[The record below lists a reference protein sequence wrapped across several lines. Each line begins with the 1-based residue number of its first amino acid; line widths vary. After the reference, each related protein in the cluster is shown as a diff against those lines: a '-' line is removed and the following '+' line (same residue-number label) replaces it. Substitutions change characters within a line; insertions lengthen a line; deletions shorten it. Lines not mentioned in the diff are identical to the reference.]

1 MGRDGQRVL
10 AVSAR
15 ITGLGCVLLEAGDL
29 LLWINSEAGTK
40 GPEAAVT
47 VLRDWA
53 KTYRPDVI
61 ITETPDA
68 AGHKRGR
75 QIAILRALLEAAD
88 DLSPINFS
96 LRRSQPYNNA
106 YEQARELARLC
117 PEIARALPVK
127 PPIWKSEHRNLAIFE
142 ALALARDAGLL
153 KTIADQPIGQAEDD
167 ASKDQALER

>member
-10 AVSAR
+10 AVAAR
-15 ITGLGCVLLEAGDL
+15 STGLGCVLLEAGDL

-40 GPEAAVT
+40 GADAAAA

-53 KTYRPDVI
+53 KTYHPDVI

-75 QIAILRALLEAAD
+75 QIAILRALLETAD
-88 DLSPINFS
+88 NLSPINFS
-96 LRRSQPYNNA
+96 LRRTQPYKNA
-106 YEQARELARLC
+106 YEQARELARRC
-117 PEIARALPVK
+117 PEIERALPIK
-127 PPIWKSEHRNLAIFE
+127 PPIWKSEHRNLVIFE

-153 KTIADQPIGQAEDD
+153 RTIADQEIGQAEEDG
-167 ASKDQALER
+167 STDQTLER